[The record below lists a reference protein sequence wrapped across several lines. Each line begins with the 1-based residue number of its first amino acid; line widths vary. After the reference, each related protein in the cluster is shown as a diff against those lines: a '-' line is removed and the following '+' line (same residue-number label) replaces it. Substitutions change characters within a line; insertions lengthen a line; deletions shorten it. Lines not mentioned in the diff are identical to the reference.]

1 MTIHIRGM
9 NMIYYPIL
17 PGNSIVY
24 VRNVTVIT
32 TQKAPADS
40 SAAAG

>member
-17 PGNSIVY
+17 PGDSIVY
-24 VRNVTVIT
+24 VRNRMVIT
-32 TQKAPADS
+32 TQKAPADP